1 MIECENDRIQYKQI
15 EMLLYFNLRP
25 YTTHKQTIQYNTKI
39 RQNEL

>member
-25 YTTHKQTIQYNTKI
+25 YTTHKQTIQHNKTKT
-39 RQNEL
+39 QNEL